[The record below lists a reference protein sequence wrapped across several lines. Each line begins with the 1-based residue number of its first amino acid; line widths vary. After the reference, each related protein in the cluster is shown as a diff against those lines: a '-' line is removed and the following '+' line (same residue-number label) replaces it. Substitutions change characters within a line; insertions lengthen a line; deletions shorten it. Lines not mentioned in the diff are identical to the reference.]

1 MPTRDLINSL
11 NEAAIDTLDRGCQQP
26 SLFFPIMFKKR
37 TPSQQ
42 LLKKYGAQ
50 MCGPQIGIVDHICQ
64 QLSASSDNEVA
75 LFPPS
80 LNDLEHRYPDCDAGF
95 SAAFDSQLM
104 SGRMDVVT
112 NAQDLVG
119 ALAEQRYERS
129 FLPPIGPPYG
139 IAIGSLQAVTAFL
152 AFDLIGRE
160 FSDQDRLRWTYKGVY
175 EPKTVQF
182 TAEDFERAIEPWVD
196 VFGRP

>member
-1 MPTRDLINSL
+1 
-11 NEAAIDTLDRGCQQP
+11 
-26 SLFFPIMFKKR
+26 MFKKR

-42 LLKKYGAQ
+42 LLRNTAHKCVVRKSGSSTTFANSCLHRQ
-50 MCGPQIGIVDHICQ
+50 RGGS
-64 QLSASSDNEVA
+64 LS
-75 LFPPS
+75 PS

-139 IAIGSLQAVTAFL
+139 IAIGSLQAVTRFL
-152 AFDLIGRE
+152 LSI
-160 FSDQDRLRWTYKGVY
+160 
-175 EPKTVQF
+175 
-182 TAEDFERAIEPWVD
+182 
-196 VFGRP
+196 